1 MNTRSK
7 LYFIGLITTNIVM
20 TILFVWAVISG
31 IAAEG
36 PPNVVLLVMIVV
48 IDVALSIW
56 LGLKGSEHKE

>member
-31 IAAEG
+31 IAA
-36 PPNVVLLVMIVV
+36 
-48 IDVALSIW
+48 ALSIW